1 MRFQSNVDEHDP
13 EVCYK
18 NVTAWEKYGACEK
31 LPKFVP
37 FGMNVS
43 LTVGNHYPSSRFK
56 GPICS
61 QNWIKSKRRYRVTEL
76 SPYYRPFPLKL
87 FSDYFWL
94 QKSHEG
100 LEV

>member
-43 LTVGNHYPSSRFK
+43 LTVGNHYSS
-56 GPICS
+56 S
-61 QNWIKSKRRYRVTEL
+61 LV
-76 SPYYRPFPLKL
+76 
-87 FSDYFWL
+87 
-94 QKSHEG
+94 
-100 LEV
+100 